1 MIVPAGAYDFARDLY
16 YILSQTFRNLVFCSN
31 ILNAVGWPYWV
42 FFLLSLIMICC
53 VFYVR
58 ERRIKQASTKE
69 ISRQQQLIHLEMHA
83 FQAQMDPHFIFNSLN
98 AIHHYILT
106 TSTDLAS
113 LYLTR
118 FARLMRLIIRN
129 CNKEWVNLEE
139 DIEALE
145 LYLQLEQLRFGAQF
159 DYELDVAPDVFQQVT
174 FVPPLIIQ
182 PYIQEA
188 IWRRLLLRPSKSG
201 GCLRICISR
210 ANEMLI
216 VRIEDNGVNQ
226 DPPTDEA
233 HLSKGISIAVA
244 RLRAINERYNMHAGI
259 TEQELYNDLKQPDGH
274 VVIINMQ
281 QAAAREV
288 VM

>member
-1 MIVPAGAYDFARDLY
+1 M
-16 YILSQTFRNLVFCSN
+16 VFCSN

-53 VFYVR
+53 VFYIR
-58 ERRIKQASTKE
+58 EKHIKQASTKE
-69 ISRQQQLIHLEMHA
+69 ISRQQLIHLEMHA

-129 CNKEWVNLEE
+129 CNREWINLEE

-145 LYLQLEQLRFGAQF
+145 LYLQLEQLRFGPQF
-159 DYELDVAPDVFQQVT
+159 DYELEIAPDVFRQVT

-188 IWRRLLLRPSKSG
+188 IWRRLLLRPAKTG
-201 GCLRICISR
+201 GCLRISISR
-210 ANEMLI
+210 ENEMLA
-216 VRIEDNGVNQ
+216 VRIEDNGVHQ
-226 DPPTDEA
+226 TPSGDDV
-233 HLSKGISIAVA
+233 HLSQGITIAAA
-244 RLRAINERYNMHAGI
+244 RLEAINERYNMRSGI
-259 TEQELYNDLKQPDGH
+259 TEQELYNEMQQPSGH
-274 VVIINMQ
+274 IVIISMQ
-281 QAAAREV
+281 QIAAREA

>member
-1 MIVPAGAYDFARDLY
+1 
-16 YILSQTFRNLVFCSN
+16 
-31 ILNAVGWPYWV
+31 
-42 FFLLSLIMICC
+42 
-53 VFYVR
+53 
-58 ERRIKQASTKE
+58 
-69 ISRQQQLIHLEMHA
+69 MHA

-129 CNKEWVNLEE
+129 CNREWVNLEE

-145 LYLQLEQLRFGAQF
+145 LYLQLEQLRFGTQF
-159 DYELDVAPDVFQQVT
+159 DYELEIRPDVFQQLT

-188 IWRRLLLRPSKSG
+188 IWRRLLLRPTKTG
-201 GCLRICISR
+201 GCLRIRISR
-210 ANEMLI
+210 ENEMLSI
-216 VRIEDNGVNQ
+216 RIEDNGHNQ
-226 DPPTDEA
+226 GPPAEDA
-233 HLSKGISIAVA
+233 YLSQGITIAAA
-244 RLRAINERYNMHAGI
+244 RLEAINERYNMRSGI
-259 TEQELYNDLKQPDGH
+259 IERELYDEMQQPSGH
-274 VVIINMQ
+274 LVIINMQ
-281 QAAAREV
+281 QIATREA

>member
-1 MIVPAGAYDFARDLY
+1 
-16 YILSQTFRNLVFCSN
+16 
-31 ILNAVGWPYWV
+31 
-42 FFLLSLIMICC
+42 
-53 VFYVR
+53 
-58 ERRIKQASTKE
+58 
-69 ISRQQQLIHLEMHA
+69 MHA

-129 CNKEWVNLEE
+129 CNKEWINLEE

-145 LYLQLEQLRFGAQF
+145 LYLQLEQLRFGTQF
-159 DYELDVAPDVFQQVT
+159 DYELDIAPDVFRQLT

-188 IWRRLLLRPSKSG
+188 IWRRLLLRPAKTG
-201 GCLRICISR
+201 GCLRIMITR
-210 ANEMLI
+210 ENEILS
-216 VRIEDNGVNQ
+216 VRIEDNGISQ
-226 DPPTDEA
+226 APEA
-233 HLSKGISIAVA
+233 GDSHLSQGITIAAA
-244 RLRAINERYNMHAGI
+244 RLQAMNERYNMRAGI
-259 TEQELYNDLKQPDGH
+259 TEKDLYNEMQQPRGH
-274 VVIINMQ
+274 LVIISMQ
-281 QAAAREV
+281 HMAAREP

>member
-1 MIVPAGAYDFARDLY
+1 MVL
-16 YILSQTFRNLVFCSN
+16 CSN

-53 VFYVR
+53 VFYIR
-58 ERRIKQASTKE
+58 ERHIKQTSTKE
-69 ISRQQQLIHLEMHA
+69 ISRQQQLVYLEMHA

-129 CNKEWVNLEE
+129 CNREWVNLEE

-145 LYLQLEQLRFGAQF
+145 LYLQLEQLRFGTQF
-159 DYELDVAPDVFQQVT
+159 DYELEITPDVFQQLT

-188 IWRRLLLRPSKSG
+188 IWRRLLLRPTKTG
-201 GCLRICISR
+201 GCLRIRISR
-210 ANEMLI
+210 EHEMI
-216 VRIEDNGVNQ
+216 SVRIEDNGINQ
-226 DPPTDEA
+226 GPPAEDT
-233 HLSKGISIAVA
+233 HLSQGITIATA
-244 RLRAINERYNMHAGI
+244 RLEAINERYNMRSGI
-259 TEQELYNDLKQPDGH
+259 TERELYNEMQQPSGH
-274 VVIINMQ
+274 LVIISMQ
-281 QAAAREV
+281 QMAAREA

>member
-1 MIVPAGAYDFARDLY
+1 
-16 YILSQTFRNLVFCSN
+16 
-31 ILNAVGWPYWV
+31 
-42 FFLLSLIMICC
+42 MICC
-53 VFYVR
+53 VFYIR
-58 ERRIKQASTKE
+58 EKHIRQASTRE
-69 ISRQQQLIHLEMHA
+69 ISRQQLIHLEMHA

-129 CNKEWVNLEE
+129 CNREWVNLEE

-145 LYLQLEQLRFGAQF
+145 LYLQLEQLRFGPQF
-159 DYELDVAPDVFQQVT
+159 DYELEITPDVFQQVT

-188 IWRRLLLRPSKSG
+188 IWRRLLLRPDKTG
-201 GCLRICISR
+201 GCLRIRISR
-210 ANEMLI
+210 ENEMLC

-226 DPPTDEA
+226 GSSGENA
-233 HLSKGISIAVA
+233 HLSQGISIAAA
-244 RLRAINERYNMHAGI
+244 RLEAINARYNMRSAI
-259 TEQELYNDLKQPDGH
+259 REQELYNEMQQPCGH
-274 VVIINMQ
+274 LVIINMQ
-281 QAAAREV
+281 QIAAREA

>member
-1 MIVPAGAYDFARDLY
+1 
-16 YILSQTFRNLVFCSN
+16 
-31 ILNAVGWPYWV
+31 
-42 FFLLSLIMICC
+42 MICC
-53 VFYVR
+53 VFYFR
-58 ERRIKQASTKE
+58 ERRIKQATTKE
-69 ISRQQQLIHLEMHA
+69 ISRQQQLVHLEMHA
-83 FQAQMDPHFIFNSLN
+83 FQAQLDPHFIFNSLN

-145 LYLQLEQLRFGAQF
+145 LYLQLEQLRFGPQF
-159 DYELDVAPDVFQQVT
+159 DYKLDVSPEVFQQVT

-188 IWRRLLLRPSKSG
+188 IWRRLLLRPEKSG
-201 GCLRICISR
+201 GSLHIRITRES
-210 ANEMLI
+210 EVLS
-216 VRIEDNGVNQ
+216 VRVEDNGINEETSSGQ
-226 DPPTDEA
+226 HHP
-233 HLSKGISIAVA
+233 SKGITIAAA
-244 RLRAINERYNMHAGI
+244 RLQAINERYNMHADI
-259 TEQELYNDLKQPDGH
+259 KEQVLYNELKQPRGH
-274 VVIINMQ
+274 LVTIHMQ
-281 QAAAREV
+281 QIAREG

>member
-1 MIVPAGAYDFARDLY
+1 M
-16 YILSQTFRNLVFCSN
+16 VFCSN

-42 FFLLSLIMICC
+42 FFLLSLIMTCC
-53 VFYVR
+53 VFYIR
-58 ERRIKQASTKE
+58 EKHIRQASTKE
-69 ISRQQQLIHLEMHA
+69 ISRQQQLVNLEMHA

-118 FARLMRLIIRN
+118 FARLMRLISRN
-129 CNKEWVNLEE
+129 CNKEWINLEE

-145 LYLQLEQLRFGAQF
+145 LYLQLEQLRFGSQF
-159 DYELDVAPDVFQQVT
+159 DYELEITPDVFQQVT

-188 IWRRLLLRPSKSG
+188 IWRRLLLRPAKTG
-201 GCLRICISR
+201 GCLRIRISR
-210 ANEMLI
+210 ENQMLS
-216 VRIEDNGVNQ
+216 VRIEDNGISQ
-226 DPPTDEA
+226 PPSGEEA
-233 HLSKGISIAVA
+233 PHSQSITIAAA
-244 RLRAINERYNMHAGI
+244 RLQAMNERYNMHAGI
-259 TEQELYNDLKQPDGH
+259 KEQELYNEMQQHSGH
-274 VVIINMQ
+274 LVIINMQ
-281 QAAAREV
+281 QMAARET

>member
-1 MIVPAGAYDFARDLY
+1 M
-16 YILSQTFRNLVFCSN
+16 
-31 ILNAVGWPYWV
+31 
-42 FFLLSLIMICC
+42 
-53 VFYVR
+53 FYLR
-58 ERRIKQASTKE
+58 ERHIRQTSTKE
-69 ISRQQQLIHLEMHA
+69 ISRQQQLVYLEMHA

-129 CNKEWVNLEE
+129 CNREWVNLEE

-145 LYLQLEQLRFGAQF
+145 LYLQLEQLRFGTQF
-159 DYELDVAPDVFQQVT
+159 DYELEVTPDVFQQLT

-188 IWRRLLLRPSKSG
+188 IWRRLLLRPTKTG
-201 GCLRICISR
+201 GCLRIRISR
-210 ANEMLI
+210 EDEMI
-216 VRIEDNGVNQ
+216 SVRIEDNGINQ
-226 DPPTDEA
+226 GPPAEDT
-233 HLSKGISIAVA
+233 HLSQGITIATA
-244 RLRAINERYNMHAGI
+244 RLEAINEQYNMRSGI
-259 TEQELYNDLKQPDGH
+259 TERELYNEMQQPSGH
-274 VVIINMQ
+274 LVIISMQ
-281 QAAAREV
+281 QMASREA

>member
-1 MIVPAGAYDFARDLY
+1 M
-16 YILSQTFRNLVFCSN
+16 VFCSN
-31 ILNAVGWPYWV
+31 ILIAVGWPYWV
-42 FFLLSLIMICC
+42 FFLLSLTTICC
-53 VFYVR
+53 VFYIR
-58 ERRIKQASTKE
+58 EKHIRQASTKE
-69 ISRQQQLIHLEMHA
+69 ISRLQQLVHLEMHA

-145 LYLQLEQLRFGAQF
+145 LYLQLEQLRFGPQF
-159 DYELDVAPDVFQQVT
+159 DYELDIAPDVFQQVT
-174 FVPPLIIQ
+174 FIPPLIVQ

-188 IWRRLLLRPSKSG
+188 IWRRILLRPAKTG
-201 GCLRICISR
+201 GCLRIRISR
-210 ANEMLI
+210 ENEMVS
-216 VRIEDNGVNQ
+216 VRIEDNGIRQ
-226 DPPTDEA
+226 I
-233 HLSKGISIAVA
+233 LSAEDSLLSQGITIAAA
-244 RLRAINERYNMHAGI
+244 RLQAINERYNMRAGI
-259 TEQELYNDLKQPDGH
+259 SEQELYNEMQQPRGH
-274 VVIINMQ
+274 LVIINMQ
-281 QAAAREV
+281 QIATREV

>member
-1 MIVPAGAYDFARDLY
+1 M
-16 YILSQTFRNLVFCSN
+16 VFCSN
-31 ILNAVGWPYWV
+31 ILDAVGWPYWT

-53 VFYVR
+53 VFFIR
-58 ERRIKQASTKE
+58 EKHIRQASTKE
-69 ISRQQQLIHLEMHA
+69 ISRQQLVHLEMQA

-118 FARLMRLIIRN
+118 FSRLMRLIIRN

-145 LYLQLEQLRFGAQF
+145 LYLQLEQLRFSQQF
-159 DYELDVAPDVFQQVT
+159 EYQLDISPEVFQQVT

-182 PYIQEA
+182 PYIQVA
-188 IWRRLLLRPSKSG
+188 IWRRLLLRPTKTG
-201 GCLRICISR
+201 GCLRITISR
-210 ANEMLI
+210 DNEILC
-216 VRIEDNGVNQ
+216 VRIEDNGVRLASNGE
-226 DPPTDEA
+226 DG
-233 HLSKGISIAVA
+233 HLSQGISIAAA
-244 RLRAINERYNMHAGI
+244 RLRAINERYNMRGGI
-259 TEQELYNDLKQPDGH
+259 TEQQLYNEMQQPSGH
-274 VVIINMQ
+274 LVIINMQ
-281 QAAAREV
+281 QAAVRDT

>member
-1 MIVPAGAYDFARDLY
+1 
-16 YILSQTFRNLVFCSN
+16 
-31 ILNAVGWPYWV
+31 
-42 FFLLSLIMICC
+42 MICC

-159 DYELDVAPDVFQQVT
+159 DYELDIAPDVFQQVT

-188 IWRRLLLRPSKSG
+188 IWRRLLLRPTKSG
-201 GCLRICISR
+201 GCLRICINR

-226 DPPTDEA
+226 DPRADEA

-259 TEQELYNDLKQPDGH
+259 TEQALYNDLKQPDGH

-281 QAAAREV
+281 QAAAREG

>member
-1 MIVPAGAYDFARDLY
+1 
-16 YILSQTFRNLVFCSN
+16 
-31 ILNAVGWPYWV
+31 
-42 FFLLSLIMICC
+42 
-53 VFYVR
+53 VFYLR
-58 ERRIKQASTKE
+58 ERRIRQASTKE
-69 ISRQQQLIHLEMHA
+69 ISRQQQLINLEMHA

-139 DIEALE
+139 DVEALE
-145 LYLQLEQLRFGAQF
+145 LYLQLEQLRFGPQF
-159 DYELDVAPDVFQQVT
+159 EYELDIAPDVFQQVT

-188 IWRRLLLRPSKSG
+188 IWKRLLLRPTKHG
-201 GCLRICISR
+201 GCLKVSISR
-210 ANEMLI
+210 ENETLFI
-216 VRIEDNGVNQ
+216 RIEDNGISQ
-226 DPPTDEA
+226 DPTTEES
-233 HLSKGISIAVA
+233 HLSRGITIAAA
-244 RLRAINERYNMHAGI
+244 RLRAINERYNMNGCIA
-259 TEQELYNDLKQPDGH
+259 EQELYNDLKQPNGH
-274 VVIINMQ
+274 VVIIKLQ
-281 QAAAREV
+281 QVAIREA